1 MVVRLL
7 PLVERDNVTGAA
19 KTQRRRTARQARVH
33 GEWTPAPGAR
43 KPTAAMHDGSNIPVL
58 PAALVE
64 DAVRR
69 ALAEDLGL
77 AGDLTS
83 LATIPPLATAT
94 ATLTAREPGVI
105 AGLPLAVEVFRQ
117 LGSEVDFAPQ
127 APDGAHVARGDI
139 VAVVS
144 GAARPLLAGERTAL
158 NFLNHLSGIASLT
171 HKFVEAV
178 AGTTTRI
185 CDTRKTTPGLRAFEK
200 YAVRCG
206 GGWNHRYALSDAI
219 LIKDNHIAVA
229 GSAGKAYRAARAA
242 AGHLVAIEVEVT
254 TLSELEEVL
263 EAGATVVMLDNMDNE
278 LLKAAV
284 RLNDRRARLEASGG
298 VTLERVRSIAETGV
312 DFISSSQITMG
323 AKPLDLG
330 LDVEIR

>member
-1 MVVRLL
+1 MTDAIAL
-7 PLVERDNVTGAA
+7 
-19 KTQRRRTARQARVH
+19 
-33 GEWTPAPGAR
+33 
-43 KPTAAMHDGSNIPVL
+43 PVL
-58 PAALVE
+58 PPALIE

-83 LATIPPLATAT
+83 QATIPVGATAT

-105 AGLPLAVEVFRQ
+105 AGLPLALEVFRQ
-117 LGSEVDFAPQ
+117 LGGEVDFDPQ
-127 APDGAHVARGDI
+127 LADGAEVDKGDI

-144 GAARPLLAGERTAL
+144 GDARQLLAGERTVL
-158 NFLNHLSGIASLT
+158 NFVNHLSGIATLT
-171 HKFVEAV
+171 HRFVEAIE
-178 AGTTTRI
+178 GTAARI

-206 GGWNHRYALSDAI
+206 GGVNHRYALSDAI

-229 GSAGKAYRAARAA
+229 GSAGRAYRAARAA
-242 AGHLVAIEVEVT
+242 AGHLVAIEIEVT
-254 TLSELEEVL
+254 TLSQLEEVL

-278 LLKAAV
+278 LMKAAV

-298 VTLERVRSIAETGV
+298 VTLDRVRGIAETGV

-323 AKPLDLG
+323 ARPLDLG

>member
-1 MVVRLL
+1 M
-7 PLVERDNVTGAA
+7 
-19 KTQRRRTARQARVH
+19 
-33 GEWTPAPGAR
+33 
-43 KPTAAMHDGSNIPVL
+43 
-58 PAALVE
+58 
-64 DAVRR
+64 RR

-83 LATIPPLATAT
+83 QATIPVSAVAT
-94 ATLTAREPGVI
+94 ATLSAREPGVI
-105 AGLPLAVEVFRQ
+105 AGLPLALEVFRQ
-117 LGSEVDFAPQ
+117 LGGGVDFDPQ
-127 APDGAHVARGDI
+127 VEDGTFVGKGDI

-144 GAARPLLAGERTAL
+144 GDARQLLAGERTTL

-171 HKFVEAV
+171 NKFVKAV
-178 AGTTTRI
+178 EGTTARI
-185 CDTRKTTPGLRAFEK
+185 CDTRKTTPGLRALEK

-219 LIKDNHIAVA
+219 LIKDNHVAVA
-229 GSAGKAYRAARAA
+229 GGAGKAFRAAREA
-242 AGHLVAIEVEVT
+242 AGHLVAIEIEVT

-263 EAGATVVMLDNMDNE
+263 EAGATIVMLDNMDNE

-284 RLNDRRARLEASGG
+284 RLNHGRARLEASGG
-298 VTLERVRSIAETGV
+298 VTLERVRGIADTGV

>member
-1 MVVRLL
+1 M
-7 PLVERDNVTGAA
+7 RDILHV
-19 KTQRRRTARQARVH
+19 
-33 GEWTPAPGAR
+33 
-43 KPTAAMHDGSNIPVL
+43 PVL
-58 PAALVE
+58 PPALVE

-83 LATIPPLATAT
+83 QATIPVAAVAT
-94 ATLTAREPGVI
+94 ATLSAREPGII
-105 AGLPLAVEVFRQ
+105 AGLPLALEVFRQ
-117 LGSEVDFAPQ
+117 LGGGVDVNPQ
-127 APDGAHVARGDI
+127 VDDGALVGKGDI

-144 GAARPLLAGERTAL
+144 GDARQLLAGERTAL

-178 AGTTTRI
+178 EGTTARI

-206 GGWNHRYALSDAI
+206 GGANHRYALSDAI
-219 LIKDNHIAVA
+219 LIKDNHVAVA
-229 GSAGKAYRAARAA
+229 GGAGKAFRAAREA
-242 AGHLVAIEVEVT
+242 AGHLVAIEIEVT

-284 RLNDRRARLEASGG
+284 RLNHGRARLEASGG
-298 VTLERVRSIAETGV
+298 VKLERVRGIAETGV

>member
-1 MVVRLL
+1 MT
-7 PLVERDNVTGAA
+7 D
-19 KTQRRRTARQARVH
+19 
-33 GEWTPAPGAR
+33 PAPLL
-43 KPTAAMHDGSNIPVL
+43 TL
-58 PAALVE
+58 PPLIVE

-83 LATIPPLATAT
+83 LATIRPGSTAT
-94 ATLTAREPGVI
+94 ATLSAREPGVI
-105 AGLPLAVEVFRQ
+105 AGLPLALETFRQ
-117 LGSEVDFAPQ
+117 LGDAVAFDPQ
-127 APDGAHVARGDI
+127 LSDGERVEKGDI

-144 GAARPLLAGERTAL
+144 GDAHQLLAGERTAL
-158 NFLNHLSGIASLT
+158 NYLNHLSGIATLT
-171 HKFVEAV
+171 RRFADAVE
-178 AGTTTRI
+178 GTNARI
-185 CDTRKTTPGLRAFEK
+185 CDTRKTIPGLRALEK

-206 GGWNHRYALSDAI
+206 GGHNHRYALSDAI

-229 GSAGKAYRAARAA
+229 GGAGRAYSAARAA
-242 AGHLVAIEVEVT
+242 AGHLVAIEIEVT

-263 EAGATVVMLDNMDNE
+263 EAGATIVLLDNMDNE

-284 RLNDRRARLEASGG
+284 RLNDGRARLEASGG
-298 VTLERVRSIAETGV
+298 VTLEHVRGIAETGV
-312 DFISSSQITMG
+312 DYISSSQITMG